1 MGWVGKAAQIAG
13 VAMQAFGQI
22 KGGTDAKKAA
32 DYNAAVAK
40 QEAKYQEKKTEHDL
54 AFQRQEVERIIGKQR
69 VTGGA
74 SGTTGSESILFD
86 TLTQAKI
93 DEEMIR
99 YGGAMNVWRAKS
111 QSSLYGQQGGA
122 FATSGYLSG
131 GATILG
137 GLSRLD
143 YRKKTIPTKTTTRPV
158 YYRGR

>member
-1 MGWVGKAAQIAG
+1 MGLLEG
-13 VAMQAFGQI
+13 VAIAAVALQSYGMV
-22 KGGTDAKKAA
+22 KGGLDAKKAA

-40 QEAKYQEKKTEHDL
+40 QEAKYQERKTEHDL
-54 AFQRQEVERIIGKQR
+54 AFQRREVERIIGKQR
-69 VTGGA
+69 VAGGA

-86 TLTQAKI
+86 TLTQAEI

-111 QSSLYGQQGGA
+111 QSSLYKQQGEDYL
-122 FATSGYLSG
+122 TSGFISG

-143 YRKKTIPTKTTTRPV
+143 YRKKTTPTKTTTRPV